1 MSPRPEPPRAR
12 SDCRVPLQGPTL
24 TSPSWSRAGWRGW
37 PSAPCPD
44 SPRCRCCRCTWP
56 GRSPRTSCRAGHV
69 PPPFVL
75 GGKQRGLQRAGTAG
89 WHLPKEGILVARSY
103 GFSRS
108 RPHTKGTQPR
118 VHGFTPP
125 CHSDRVRVSPWCPH
139 TRAGARGTQLSPG
152 SGDGLNPRG
161 RLCDPIRVPAPVPA
175 ASPNPSPEQ
184 LNSFFWISA
193 TLRPRS
199 WAGAAHWVKSP
210 MVGRWRSHCDS
221 QARWQSQKRWLECRR
236 LRADG
241 GSAAVGCPL
250 PTTPSSGGPNFPDP
264 KATGTRRGCRG
275 SHGEPE
281 GTSPRCRG
289 HFAWGTAGVSP
300 PTPPSPPAPPAP
312 PLTRSA
318 AWACG

>member
-1 MSPRPEPPRAR
+1 M
-12 SDCRVPLQGPTL
+12 
-24 TSPSWSRAGWRGW
+24 
-37 PSAPCPD
+37 
-44 SPRCRCCRCTWP
+44 
-56 GRSPRTSCRAGHV
+56 
-69 PPPFVL
+69 
-75 GGKQRGLQRAGTAG
+75 
-89 WHLPKEGILVARSY
+89 ARSY
-103 GFSRS
+103 GCTRS

-118 VHGFTPP
+118 GHRFTPP

-139 TRAGARGTQLSPG
+139 TRDGARGAQLSPG

-175 ASPNPSPEQ
+175 TSPAPSPEQ

-236 LRADG
+236 LRVDR
-241 GSAAVGCPL
+241 GSEAVGCPL

-264 KATGTRRGCRG
+264 KATGTRRGCGG

-281 GTSPRCRG
+281 GTSPRCQG
-289 HFAWGTAGVSP
+289 HLAWGTAGVSP
-300 PTPPSPPAPPAP
+300 PSPPSPPAPPAP